1 MREILFRGKR
11 TDTKEWVYGDLLH
24 DFSLNKPGHNFDD
37 CIRQGVKHGISG
49 YYPVDPETVGQYTG
63 LKDKNGKN
71 IFEGDI
77 LSVNHDFTETYSRG
91 SIEDG
96 TLELWDEV
104 VDTID
109 EIAPVVIE
117 NGSATVAEWYLDTF
131 STEDIEIIGNVFDS
145 GDLHDC

>member
-11 TDTKEWVYGDLLH
+11 IDNGEWVDGFYTNVSTMGKTKQ
-24 DFSLNKPGHNFDD
+24 STI
-37 CIRQGVKHGISG
+37 IRDEVWGSWG
-49 YYPVDPETVGQYTG
+49 YEVDPETVGQYTG
-63 LKDKNGKN
+63 LKDKNGKK

-77 LSVNHDFTETYSRG
+77 VSGYHYFTETFSRG

-96 TLELWDEV
+96 TLEVWDEV

-117 NGSATVAEWYLDTF
+117 GGSATVAEWYLDAF
-131 STEDIEIIGNVFDS
+131 LSEDIEVIGNVFDS